1 MLKKKILAIN
11 TGSSSIKFALYRC
24 DAEEQLLFTGSL
36 TRIGHESGAFCV
48 RNQGGGTVCS
58 ESVRVVDHEAA
69 SNYLFS
75 WMASQAAFKP
85 DAVGHRLVH
94 GGPRYFSPQ
103 VVSPELIAAL
113 EKLSPFAPEHL
124 PQALTALRHAHKLFP
139 EILQVTCF
147 DTFFHAAMPPV
158 ARFYPLP
165 YSIRREGVVRYGFHG
180 LSYEYLLDEVERL
193 GGREAKQGRII
204 LAHLG
209 HGASMAAVKGA
220 QSIDTSM
227 GFSPAGGLMMSTR
240 TGDLDPGVILFL
252 LQQEKMSP
260 SEIKEMIYRRS
271 GLLGISGISD
281 EMQALLSLEAEKPQ
295 AHEAIELFCY
305 RAKQCIGSF
314 TAAMGGLDTLVF
326 SGGIGEESREI
337 RRRICEGLGFLGIT
351 VDDSRNKIS
360 SAVISP
366 PDAPVTVRVIK
377 TNEELMIVRHTLA
390 LLRGAVT

>member
-1 MLKKKILAIN
+1 MFLDGIDDENNRRDFFKITD
-11 TGSSSIKFALYRC
+11 TGEG
-24 DAEEQLLFTGSL
+24 EEQLLFTGSL